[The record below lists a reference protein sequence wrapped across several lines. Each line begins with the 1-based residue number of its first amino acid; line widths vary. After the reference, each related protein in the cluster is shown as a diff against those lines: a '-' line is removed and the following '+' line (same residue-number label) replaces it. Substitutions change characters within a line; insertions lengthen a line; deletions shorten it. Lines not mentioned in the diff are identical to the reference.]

1 MLEGKTIIEL
11 TDVHTGEKEVHEDK
25 NMITNAMNEIFGTL
39 PSYINYGGSYS
50 YLNSGNN
57 WITEL
62 FGGILLFDK
71 ALPED
76 ANQLIAPAG
85 TQLVGCGAYNNQ
97 NATKGKCRGNY
108 NQTESELNQSQK
120 YMKFVYDFA
129 TSQANGTIASL
140 ALTSKKGGFVS
151 YGGENDTI
159 FVSTNVDRA
168 NATMDYTN
176 SNDKRFYLGDY
187 IQGDYIQFVANY
199 GSSNYVG
206 VPTSDN
212 SDTQSYNLARA
223 TKIEF
228 LFALDID
235 NEIAY
240 YFKFIFN
247 ASSEIT
253 GFKIIKRAI
262 PIKSI
267 SLFNN
272 MINTKPLLEEK
283 EVSLSAPVKYTYRG
297 NNFLGYN
304 FDTTTNC
311 LFFYIPDS
319 IEPNSVTTV
328 IKISLNGD
336 TVNTYR
342 VVNNTGHKIYA
353 GTQDI
358 FCLGNYMYARSYETN
373 VNQTYKIKL
382 DNPADVLVIPSAD
395 GNNRSISFKYQIGK
409 RLYSGNGRYVL
420 DTELNKIFFCE
431 LIGGGYNYEPDYM
444 SYHAITP
451 VINHD
456 LVKYVS
462 YSGNTPNRGL
472 GFLLH
477 GCYLATINNLS
488 QPVTK
493 TADKTMKITY
503 IIQEK

>member
-11 TDVHTGEKEVHEDK
+11 TDIHTGEKEVHEDK

-39 PSYINYGGSYS
+39 PLYINYGGSYS
-50 YLNSGNN
+50 YLTQGNN
-57 WITEL
+57 WVTEL

-85 TQLVGCGAYNNQ
+85 TQLVGCGAYNTQ
-97 NATKGKCRGNY
+97 NNTKGKCRGNY

-159 FVSTNVDRA
+159 FVNTKTDYA
-168 NATMDYTN
+168 DATMDYTN
-176 SNDKRFYLGDY
+176 SSDKRFYLENY
-187 IQGDYIQFVANY
+187 TQFVAY
-199 GSSNYVG
+199 AGSSDYVG
-206 VPTSDN
+206 VPTNDS
-212 SDTQSYNLARA
+212 SYIPSVPYVAE
-223 TKIEF
+223 TEF

-240 YFKFIFN
+240 YFKPILN
-247 ASSEIT
+247 ASKELT
-253 GFKIIKRAI
+253 GFKIVKRAI

-283 EVSLSAPVKYTYRG
+283 EVSLPTPVKYNEG
-297 NNFLGYN
+297 SVGYN

-311 LFFYIPDS
+311 LFFHVTAS
-319 IEPNSVTTV
+319 SKPNGVTTV
-328 IKISLNGD
+328 IKVSLNGD

-342 VVNNTGHKIYA
+342 VVNNTGHKIA
-353 GTQDI
+353 SGTLSI
-358 FCLGNYMYARSYETN
+358 FCLGEYMYARSDEDN
-373 VNQTYKIKL
+373 VYQTYKIKL
-382 DNPADVLVIPSAD
+382 DNSADVLVIPSAD
-395 GNNRSISFKYQIGK
+395 GSNNRVAFKYQIGK
-409 RLYSGNGRYVL
+409 RLYSSNGRYVL

-431 LIGGGYNYEPDYM
+431 LIGGNYNTWSRTMY
-444 SYHAITP
+444 SHAITP

-456 LVKYVS
+456 LIKYVS
-462 YSGNTPNRGL
+462 YASNEPRRGM

>member
-11 TDVHTGEKEVHEDK
+11 TDVNTGEKEVHEDK
-25 NMITNAMNEIFGTL
+25 NMVTNIMNEIFGTL
-39 PSYINYGGSYS
+39 PSYINYGNSYS
-50 YLNSGNN
+50 YLTSGNN

-97 NATKGKCRGNY
+97 NNTKGKCRGNY

-159 FVSTNVDRA
+159 FVNTDMDYSK
-168 NATMDYTN
+168 ATMDYTG
-176 SNDKRFYLGDY
+176 SSDKNFYLNDY
-187 IQGDYIQFVANY
+187 IRFVANT
-199 GSSNYVG
+199 GSSSYVG
-206 VPTSDN
+206 VPTNDNGYIPSASD
-212 SDTQSYNLARA
+212 AA
-223 TKIEF
+223 KVEF

-240 YFKFIFN
+240 YIKPIFDTSN
-247 ASSEIT
+247 KLT

-272 MINTKPLLEEK
+272 MVATKPLLEEK
-283 EVSLSAPVKYTYRG
+283 EVSLSTPVQFNSSG
-297 NNFLGYN
+297 AGYN

-311 LFFYIPDS
+311 LFFYVTNS
-319 IEPNSVTTV
+319 SEPNGVTTV

-342 VVNNTGHKIYA
+342 VVNNTGHRISI
-353 GTQDI
+353 GTQQI
-358 FCLGNYMYARSYETN
+358 FCLGEYMYAASNEDN
-373 VNQTYKIKL
+373 VYQTYKIKL
-382 DNPADVLVIPSAD
+382 DNPADVLVIPSAS
-395 GNNRSISFKYQIGK
+395 GSKYRVTFKYQIGK
-409 RLYSGNGRYVL
+409 RLYSNDGRYVL

-431 LIGGGYNYEPDYM
+431 LIGGCYNASDGYYR
-444 SYHAITP
+444 SLHTITP

-456 LVKYVS
+456 LIKYVACS
-462 YSGNTPNRGL
+462 SNFSRCGL

>member
-11 TDVHTGEKEVHEDK
+11 TDIHTGEKEVHEDK
-25 NMITNAMNEIFGTL
+25 NMVTNAMNEIFGTL
-39 PSYINYGGSYS
+39 PSYINYGGDYS
-50 YLNSGNN
+50 YLNKGNN

-85 TQLVGCGAYNNQ
+85 TQLVGCGAYGTQNN
-97 NATKGKCRGNY
+97 TKGKCRGNY
-108 NQTESELNQSQK
+108 NQTESELNRSQK

-151 YGGENDTI
+151 YGGENDSI
-159 FVSTNVDRA
+159 FVSTDIEYA
-168 NATMDYTN
+168 NATMDYTD
-176 SNDKRFYLGDY
+176 SNDKSFYLGN
-187 IQGDYIQFVANY
+187 YIQFVASY
-199 GSSNYVG
+199 GNSAYVG
-206 VPTSDN
+206 VPTNDN
-212 SDTQSYNLARA
+212 SCTLSASDTAK
-223 TKIEF
+223 TEF

-240 YFKFIFN
+240 YFKPIIN
-247 ASSEIT
+247 ASSKIT
-253 GFKIIKRAI
+253 GFKITKRAI

-272 MINTKPLLEEK
+272 MINTKPLIEEK
-283 EVSLSAPVKYTYRG
+283 EVSLPTPVTFDSSG
-297 NNFLGYN
+297 AGYN

-311 LFFYIPDS
+311 LFFRVTASP
-319 IEPNSVTTV
+319 EPNGITTV

-342 VVNNTGHKIYA
+342 VVNNTGHKIYT

-358 FCLGNYMYARSYETN
+358 FCLGEYMYARSYETN
-373 VNQTYKIKL
+373 VYQTYKIKL

-395 GNNRSISFKYQIGK
+395 GGRYRVSFKYQIGK

-431 LIGGGYNYEPDYM
+431 LIGGCYNTWESTMY
-444 SYHAITP
+444 SHAITP

-456 LVKYVS
+456 LIKYVS
-462 YSGNTPNRGL
+462 CSANTPSRGM

>member
-39 PSYINYGGSYS
+39 PSYINYGGDHS
-50 YLNSGNN
+50 YLTKGNN

-62 FGGILLFDK
+62 FGGVLLFDK

-85 TQLVGCGAYNNQ
+85 TQLVGCGAYNSQ
-97 NATKGKCRGNY
+97 NNTKGKCRGNY

-151 YGGENDTI
+151 YGGENDSI
-159 FVSTNVDRA
+159 FVNTNTDYA
-168 NATMDYTN
+168 NATMDYT
-176 SNDKRFYLGDY
+176 SSSDKSFYLN
-187 IQGDYIQFVANY
+187 DYIQFVANY
-199 GSSNYVG
+199 RSSSYVG

-212 SDTQSYNLARA
+212 SSIPSASDAAKT
-223 TKIEF
+223 EF

-240 YFKFIFN
+240 YFKPVFN
-247 ASSEIT
+247 TSSKIT

-272 MINTKPLLEEK
+272 MVNTKPLLEVK
-283 EVSLSAPVKYTYRG
+283 EVPLSTPVTFDSSRA
-297 NNFLGYN
+297 GYN

-311 LFFYIPDS
+311 LFFRVTDS
-319 IEPNSVTTV
+319 PEPNGITTV

-353 GTQDI
+353 GTRDI
-358 FCLGNYMYARSYETN
+358 FCLGDYMYARSYETN
-373 VNQTYKIKL
+373 IYQTYKIKL
-382 DNPADVLVIPSAD
+382 DNSADVLVIPSAD
-395 GNNRSISFKYQIGK
+395 GGSYRLNFKYQIGK
-409 RLYSGNGRYVL
+409 RLYTQNGRYVL

-431 LIGGGYNYEPDYM
+431 LIGGCHNSHRDYA
-444 SYHAITP
+444 SSHAIIP

-456 LVKYVS
+456 LIKYVS
-462 YSGNTPNRGL
+462 YSANDYDRGL

>member
-1 MLEGKTIIEL
+1 MLEGRTIIEL
-11 TDVHTGEKEVHEDK
+11 TDVNTGEKEVHEDK

-39 PSYINYGGSYS
+39 PSYINYSDGYFTNGT
-50 YLNSGNN
+50 N

-85 TQLVGCGAYNNQ
+85 TQLIGCGAYNNQ
-97 NATKGKCRGNY
+97 NNTKGKCRGNY

-120 YMKFVYDFA
+120 YMKFVYDFS

-151 YGGENDTI
+151 YGGENASI
-159 FVSTNVDRA
+159 FVDPDSTGREYA
-168 NATMDYTN
+168 NFTMDYTT
-176 SNDKRFYLGDY
+176 SMDKRFYLEGY
-187 IQGDYIQFVANY
+187 IHFVANPS
-199 GSSNYVG
+199 SSNYVG
-206 VPTSDN
+206 VPTCDN
-212 SDTQSYNLARA
+212 SYMPYSVSDAAKT
-223 TKIEF
+223 EF

-235 NEIAY
+235 NEVAY
-240 YFKFIFN
+240 YFKLIFN

-253 GFKIIKRAI
+253 SLKIIKRAI

-272 MINTKPLLEEK
+272 MVNTKPLLEEK
-283 EVSLSAPVKYTYRG
+283 EVSLSAPVKYNRTS
-297 NNFLGYN
+297 YN

-311 LFFYIPDS
+311 LFFYATANS
-319 IEPNSVTTV
+319 KPNGDTTV

-342 VVNNTGHKIYA
+342 IVNNTGHEIY
-353 GTQDI
+353 TQQEI
-358 FCLGNYMYARSYETN
+358 FCSGEYMYAKSSETN
-373 VNQTYKIKL
+373 VYQTYKIKL
-382 DNPADVLVIPSAD
+382 DNPSDVSVIPSAD
-395 GNNRSISFKYQIGK
+395 GSNRSISFKYQIGK
-409 RLYSGNGRYVL
+409 RLYSAIGRYVL

-431 LIGGGYNYEPDYM
+431 LIGGCYNK
-444 SYHAITP
+444 SINTISSQAIIP
-451 VINHD
+451 VVNHD
-456 LVKYVS
+456 LIKYVS
-462 YSGNTPNRGL
+462 YSQNDYRRGL

>member
-1 MLEGKTIIEL
+1 MLEGRTIIEL

-25 NMITNAMNEIFGTL
+25 NMVTNAMNEIFGTL
-39 PSYINYGGSYS
+39 PSYINYGDRYS
-50 YLNSGNN
+50 YLTSSNN

-85 TQLVGCGAYNNQ
+85 TQLIGCGAYNNQ
-97 NATKGKCRGNY
+97 NNTKGKCRGNY

-120 YMKFVYDFA
+120 YMKFVYDFT

-151 YGGENDTI
+151 YGGENDSI
-159 FVSTNVDRA
+159 FVNTNISYA
-168 NATMDYTN
+168 NATMDYTK
-176 SNDKRFYLGDY
+176 SSDKNFYLER
-187 IQGDYIQFVANY
+187 YIQFVANCDR
-199 GSSNYVG
+199 SDYVG

-212 SDTQSYNLARA
+212 SYTQSVSLSSAA
-223 TKIEF
+223 QTEF
-228 LFALDID
+228 LFTLDID
-235 NEIAY
+235 NGIAY
-240 YFKFIFN
+240 YFKLIAN
-247 ASSEIT
+247 DSSGIT

-262 PIKSI
+262 PTKSI

-272 MINTKPLLEEK
+272 MVNTKPLLEEK

-297 NNFLGYN
+297 SNLLGYN

-311 LFFYIPDS
+311 LFFYIPDN
-319 IEPNSVTTV
+319 ITPNSVTTV

-342 VVNNTGHKIYA
+342 VVNNTGHQIAASK
-353 GTQDI
+353 QNI
-358 FCLGNYMYARSYETN
+358 FCLGDYMYASSYETN

-431 LIGGGYNYEPDYM
+431 LIGGCYNYDTNYM
-444 SYHAITP
+444 SKHAITP

-456 LVKYVS
+456 LIKYVS
-462 YSGNTPNRGL
+462 YANSKDYMGL

>member
-1 MLEGKTIIEL
+1 MLEGRTIIEL

-39 PSYINYGGSYS
+39 PSYINYGGDKS
-50 YLNSGNN
+50 YLNKGSNL
-57 WITEL
+57 ITEL

-85 TQLVGCGAYNNQ
+85 TQLVGCGAYGTQNN
-97 NATKGKCRGNY
+97 TKGKCRGNY
-108 NQTESELNQSQK
+108 NQTESEFNQSQK

-159 FVSTNVDRA
+159 FVDTNT
-168 NATMDYTN
+168 NSSSATMDYT
-176 SNDKRFYLGDY
+176 SSRDKTFYSSGY
-187 IQGDYIQFVANY
+187 MKFVASKD
-199 GSSNYVG
+199 SSDYVG
-206 VPTSDN
+206 VITSDRRGML
-212 SDTQSYNLARA
+212 YNTSIVA
-223 TKIEF
+223 TIEF

-235 NEIAY
+235 NDVAY
-240 YFKFIFN
+240 YFKLILN
-247 ASSEIT
+247 ASNEIT

-272 MINTKPLLEEK
+272 MVNTKPLLEEK
-283 EVSLSAPVKYTYRG
+283 EVSLSTPVKYDED
-297 NNFLGYN
+297 LAGYN

-311 LFFYIPDS
+311 LFFHTTASTHTNGI
-319 IEPNSVTTV
+319 TTV
-328 IKISLNGD
+328 VKISLNGD
-336 TVNTYR
+336 IVNVYK
-342 VVNNTGHKIYA
+342 VVNNTGHRIYA
-353 GTQDI
+353 GAQDI
-358 FCLGNYMYARSYETN
+358 FCLGEYMYAMSYETN
-373 VNQTYKIKL
+373 VYQTYKIKL
-382 DNPADVLVIPSAD
+382 NNPADVLVIPSAN
-395 GNNRSISFKYQIGK
+395 GSNYRVTFNYQIGK
-409 RLYSGNGRYVL
+409 RLYSQNGKYVL

-431 LIGGGYNYEPDYM
+431 LMGGCYNSSDYRE
-444 SYHAITP
+444 YHTITP

-456 LVKYVS
+456 LIKYVACS
-462 YSGNTPNRGL
+462 TNSPYYGL

-503 IIQEK
+503 IIKEK

>member
-50 YLNSGNN
+50 YLTQGSN

-71 ALPED
+71 ALPEN

-85 TQLVGCGAYNNQ
+85 TQLVGCGAYGTQNN
-97 NATKGKCRGNY
+97 TKGKCRGNY

-159 FVSTNVDRA
+159 FVNTNIGEA
-168 NATMDYTN
+168 NATMDYT
-176 SNDKRFYLGDY
+176 SSADKSFYLSNG
-187 IQGDYIQFVANY
+187 IKFVASRD
-199 GSSNYVG
+199 SSSYVG

-212 SDTQSYNLARA
+212 RGLPYSVSDAA
-223 TKIEF
+223 KIEF

-240 YFKFIFN
+240 YFKLIPN

-262 PIKSI
+262 PIKSF

-272 MINTKPLLEEK
+272 MVNTKPLLEEK
-283 EVSLSAPVKYTYRG
+283 EVSLPAPVKYNG
-297 NNFLGYN
+297 GSVGYN
-304 FDTTTNC
+304 FDTTINC
-311 LFFYIPDS
+311 LFFYTTAS
-319 IEPNSVTTV
+319 SQPNGITTV

-342 VVNNTGHKIYA
+342 VVNNTGHNITI
-353 GTQDI
+353 GTTGI
-358 FCLGNYMYARSYETN
+358 FCLGEYMYAASSETN
-373 VNQTYKIKL
+373 VYQTYKIKL
-382 DNPADVLVIPSAD
+382 NNPADVLVIPSA
-395 GNNRSISFKYQIGK
+395 NESKYKVTFRYQIGK
-409 RLYSGNGRYVL
+409 RLYSSMGRYVL

-431 LIGGGYNYEPDYM
+431 LIGGCYNSSDHIDY
-444 SYHAITP
+444 HTITP

-456 LVKYVS
+456 LIKYVAC
-462 YSGNTPNRGL
+462 SGDYPYYGL

>member
-25 NMITNAMNEIFGTL
+25 NMITNVMNEIFGTL
-39 PSYINYGGSYS
+39 PSYINYGGDHS
-50 YLNSGNN
+50 YLTKGSEC
-57 WITEL
+57 ITEL

-85 TQLVGCGAYNNQ
+85 TQLVGCGAYKTQNN
-97 NATKGKCRGNY
+97 TKGKCRGNY
-108 NQTESELNQSQK
+108 NQTESEFNQSQK

-159 FVSTNVDRA
+159 FVNTDTDYAS
-168 NATMDYTN
+168 ATMDYTSSSDKSFYL
-176 SNDKRFYLGDY
+176 SNDIR
-187 IQGDYIQFVANY
+187 FVANQDI
-199 GSSNYVG
+199 SSYVG

-212 SDTQSYNLARA
+212 RGLPYSVSDAA
-223 TKIEF
+223 KIEF

-240 YFKFIFN
+240 YFKLIPN

-272 MINTKPLLEEK
+272 MVNTKPLLEEK
-283 EVSLSAPVKYTYRG
+283 EISLPTPVKYNG
-297 NNFLGYN
+297 GSVGYN
-304 FDTTTNC
+304 FDTTINC
-311 LFFYIPDS
+311 LFFYTTASP
-319 IEPNSVTTV
+319 EPNGITTV

-342 VVNNTGHKIYA
+342 VVNNTGHRIYA
-353 GTQDI
+353 GTPNI
-358 FCLGNYMYARSYETN
+358 FCLGKYMYAMSNETG
-373 VNQTYKIKL
+373 VHQTYKIKL
-382 DNPADVLVIPSAD
+382 DNSADVLVIPSAD

-431 LIGGGYNYEPDYM
+431 LIGGCYNSSDYENYQN
-444 SYHAITP
+444 YHPITP

-456 LVKYVS
+456 LIKYVS
-462 YSGNTPNRGL
+462 CSGNYPYHGL